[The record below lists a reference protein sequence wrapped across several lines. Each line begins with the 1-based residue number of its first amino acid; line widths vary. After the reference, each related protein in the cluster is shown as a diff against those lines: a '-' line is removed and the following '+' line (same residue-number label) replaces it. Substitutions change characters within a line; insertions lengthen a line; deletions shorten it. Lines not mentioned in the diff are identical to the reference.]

1 MAHRGRA
8 NADDLLIAALA
19 GGQSVEQ
26 AAAAAGVSPR
36 TAWRRLQ
43 DEQFRQRLDT
53 ARQQTLQTAV
63 DTLTRASTA
72 AAVTLATLL
81 KPEQRATVRLA
92 AARAIL
98 ELGTRLRESQELE
111 ARIAALEERLA
122 QQGQSRRRA

>member
-8 NADDLLIAALA
+8 NADDVLIAALA
-19 GGQSVEQ
+19 GGQPVEQ

-43 DEQFRQRLDT
+43 DPDFRQRLDD
-53 ARQQTLQTAV
+53 ARQQTVQAAV

-72 AAVTLATLL
+72 AAMTLATLL

-98 ELGTRLRESQELE
+98 ELGGRMREAGELE
-111 ARIAALEERLA
+111 ARLAALEAAVAA
-122 QQGQSRRRA
+122 QNNRRRA